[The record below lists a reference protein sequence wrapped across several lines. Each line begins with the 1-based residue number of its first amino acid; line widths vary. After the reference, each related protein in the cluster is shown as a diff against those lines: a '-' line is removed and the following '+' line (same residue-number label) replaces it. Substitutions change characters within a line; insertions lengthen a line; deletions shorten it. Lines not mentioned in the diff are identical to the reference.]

1 MTSSILLDKEGNL
14 VPFSISLSESFVNT
28 IGYAGFD
35 KEVAVIADPVGS
47 CRTDLEEGNDYILT
61 SIDTI
66 KTTVYDEVTIDG
78 VTIPEATIDDVAVYD
93 KHCKADLV
101 IYVDAKPQTFVKQSA
116 TSFHW
121 FLEETGFGTKE
132 SPFVNIYSAS
142 SVPTKS
148 DMFHDFR
155 GTSSQYFEEKVTG
168 VSRIYQNSPILVK
181 VIVSGVINVPLNLT
195 SPTSACTDVFLCY
208 DFSNATFSYNNSAVI
223 DYLKFEKSC
232 LIALDGREPVYIN
245 GVTLDTSFYKDQGF
259 PYNSLSVVTVYL
271 GYLYNYIP
279 ISNFDIKV
287 HSKGVYV
294 SLVAPA
300 VKNSSFEVNS
310 GLVSLEASAVSCNFE
325 ASDRL
330 EIQGRS
336 LFDCTVIA
344 RDSVDYLGIS
354 YNITSSCKIVSY
366 TSSFNVHGLIINNSE
381 IIQNSTTGTIDVVN
395 AVYNCSITSM
405 HIRTIWILNSN
416 IDNTKHLHY
425 ETVSCTYIIGSEIA
439 VKQYLLALVS
449 ISTCVLL
456 SPYNGTCGVIDSTL
470 ILRQNTRDSYVIYC
484 THPEKSRTTCCAAG
498 VVSRIEPLF
507 KNATISY
514 TSSTPTCSII
524 KPVYIADDY
533 EEGTPVRASYDFY
546 DKGATWTEV
555 PELGVSDV
563 HCEFLTYVEKED
575 E

>member
-35 KEVAVIADPVGS
+35 KEVAVITDPVGS
-47 CRTDLEEGNDYILT
+47 CRTDLEEGNDYVLT

-66 KTTVYDEVTIDG
+66 KTTVYNGATIDG
-78 VTIPEATIDDVAVYD
+78 VTIPEATIDEVVVYD
-93 KHCKADLV
+93 KYCKADLV
-101 IYVDAKPQTFVKQSA
+101 IYVNAKPQTFVKQSA

-132 SPFVNIYSAS
+132 CPFVNIYSAS
-142 SVPTKS
+142 SVSTIPNL
-148 DMFHDFR
+148 FHDFR
-155 GTSSQYFEEKVTG
+155 GTSSQYFEEKVAG

-181 VIVSGVINVPLNLT
+181 VIVSGVINVPLNLA

-223 DYLKFEKSC
+223 DYLKFENNS
-232 LIALDGREPVYIN
+232 LIWLSGREPVYIN
-245 GVTLDTSFYKDQGF
+245 GVTLDTSFYKDRGF
-259 PYNSLSVVTVYL
+259 PYNSFNVVAVDL
-271 GYLYNYIP
+271 DYLYNYIP

-287 HSKGVYV
+287 RSNEVIVG
-294 SLVAPA
+294 LVAPA

-310 GLVSLEASAVSCNFE
+310 GSFSLIASAVSCNFE

-344 RDSVDYLGIS
+344 RDSVDYLAIS
-354 YNITSSCKIVSY
+354 YNIISSCKIVSY
-366 TSSFNVHGLIINNSE
+366 TSSFTVHGVTINNSE
-381 IIQNSTTGTIDVVN
+381 IIQNPSTGTIDVVI
-395 AVYNCSITSM
+395 AVYNCSITNM
-405 HIRTIWILNSN
+405 RIRAIWILNSN
-416 IDNTKHLHY
+416 IDNTKHMSFG
-425 ETVSCTYIIGSEIA
+425 TISCTYIIGSEIA
-439 VKQYLLALVS
+439 AKQYLQALTS
-449 ISTCVLL
+449 ISACVLL

-484 THPEKSRTTCCAAG
+484 THPEKTRRVCCATG
-498 VVSRIEPLF
+498 VMSRIEPLF

-514 TSSTPTCSII
+514 TSDNPTCSII
-524 KPVYIADDY
+524 KPVYIEDDY

-555 PELGVSDV
+555 PELGASDV